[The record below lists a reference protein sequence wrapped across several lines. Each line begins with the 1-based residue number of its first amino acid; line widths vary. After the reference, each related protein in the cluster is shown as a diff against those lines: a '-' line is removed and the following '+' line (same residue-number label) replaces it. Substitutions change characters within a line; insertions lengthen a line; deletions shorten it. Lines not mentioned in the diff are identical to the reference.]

1 MCMMLTQSIGFENFL
16 QRRVAQIAQIM
27 IPSDARLALVV
38 DHVGPALDDRVFA
51 RIAHVV
57 VPFDAP
63 LALVVEYVATA
74 LRLTTHP
81 KLHKNNQ
88 NWGVGSSC
96 GTNKPPLANLSF
108 PYEHSHI
115 VMIS

>member
-1 MCMMLTQSIGFENFL
+1 MCMILTQCIDFVNFC
-16 QRRVAQIAQIM
+16 QRRAAQFCQI
-27 IPSDARLALVV
+27 I
-38 DHVGPALDDRVFA
+38 
-51 RIAHVV
+51 
-57 VPFDAP
+57 VPLDAP

-96 GTNKPPLANLSF
+96 GTNKPPLALLCRSVAFLAHVQFQPLLLSRLL
-108 PYEHSHI
+108 SCQ
-115 VMIS
+115 S